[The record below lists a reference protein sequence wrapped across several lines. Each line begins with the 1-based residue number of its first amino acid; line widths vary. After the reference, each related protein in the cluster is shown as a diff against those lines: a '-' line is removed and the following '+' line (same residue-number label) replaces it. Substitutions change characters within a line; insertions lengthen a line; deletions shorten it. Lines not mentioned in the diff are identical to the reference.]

1 MAKQSSKLAARLK
14 RVGRIRKNISGT
26 PERPRMRVFRSNRHI
41 YVQIIDD
48 SKQATLVSMSTQDK
62 EFDAAALNSDLTGK
76 IAEADKVGEIAAKR
90 ALAAGIDKVVFD
102 RGGNLYHGR
111 VKAVADGARRGGL
124 NL

>member
-1 MAKQSSKLAARLK
+1 MAKQSIKLTARNK
-14 RVGRIRKNISGT
+14 RIKRIRKKITGT

-48 SKQATLVSMSTQDK
+48 TKQATLVSMSTEDK
-62 EFDAAALNSDLTGK
+62 EFDASDLKGK
-76 IAEADKVGEIAAKR
+76 VAQAGKVGEMAAKR

-102 RGGNLYHGR
+102 RGGNLFHGR
-111 VKAVADGARRGGL
+111 IKALAEGARHGGL

>member
-1 MAKQSSKLAARLK
+1 MAKQSIKLTARNK
-14 RVGRIRKNISGT
+14 RIRRIRTKIAGT

-48 SKQATLVSMSTQDK
+48 TKQHTLVSMSTEDK
-62 EFDAAALNSDLTGK
+62 EFNAADLKGSK
-76 IAEADKVGEIAAKR
+76 VAQAGKVGEMAAKR

-111 VKAVADGARRGGL
+111 IKALADGARQGGL